1 MEPRSKLD
9 PWSDFNLSRSGV
21 INERKSNDS
30 TANVK
35 RTDLPFYVSQSQ
47 YKTSAEIIE
56 EAKATMTK
64 QGSFPTIRFVLL
76 QGSFVKLN

>member
-9 PWSDFNLSRSGV
+9 PWSDFNLSRSGL

-30 TANVK
+30 VNVK

-64 QGSFPTIRFVLL
+64 QGSFPTIRFAQNTRVI
-76 QGSFVKLN
+76 FI